1 MELFTLI
8 FYNNYV
14 QSIVKILL
22 IIILSG
28 IIGLERDSW
37 NKPAGFRTHALVG
50 ISSVLVVL
58 CGEYFYNLYNIG
70 DPTRIPAQLLSG
82 IGFIGAGTILR
93 DGFNVK
99 GLTTAASLLAVTC
112 IGLCIGAGFYFIGI
126 TATVISY
133 LVLSYSYLL
142 TDKLDHF
149 VSSDLAIYYQDDK
162 EDIIKKL
169 ESFFN
174 SKNIIIKKI
183 DFSEKQEYKAKNDN
197 DTYTDSENATTKNNP
212 TDVEKKML
220 FHIKYE
226 HNIKLTSILTAI
238 STIENVL
245 KVEEI

>member
-1 MELFTLI
+1 MDTIAQF
-8 FYNNYV
+8 FDNYYI
-14 QSIVKILL
+14 QTITKIIL

-58 CGEYFYNLYNIG
+58 CGEYFFKTFNSG

-142 TDKLDHF
+142 TDRLDHF
-149 VSSDLAIYYQDDK
+149 ISSEISISYKGDK
-162 EDIIKKL
+162 ETTIKSIEL
-169 ESFFN
+169 YFD
-174 SKNIIIKKI
+174 SKNIVIKKM
-183 DFSEKQEYKAKNDN
+183 DLSDENSYTESDNETNSNNEK
-197 DTYTDSENATTKNNP
+197 TSENKLNNII
-212 TDVEKKML
+212 
-220 FHIKYE
+220 FHIKYD
-226 HNIKLTSILTAI
+226 HNIKLSSIITKIGSMENI
-238 STIENVL
+238 S
-245 KVEEI
+245 KVEEL

>member
-1 MELFTLI
+1 MDTLTQLFD
-8 FYNNYV
+8 NYYI
-14 QSIVKILL
+14 QTILKIVL

-58 CGEYFYNLYNIG
+58 CGEYFFKIYGIG

-149 VSSDLAIYYQDDK
+149 VSSEISITYSGDK
-162 EDIIKKL
+162 EATVKKI
-169 ESFFN
+169 ESYFD
-174 SKNIIIKKI
+174 SKNILIKKI
-183 DFSEKQEYKAKNDN
+183 DFNEETSSSEIENK
-197 DTYTDSENATTKNNP
+197 TDSENEISSNNQQNSII
-212 TDVEKKML
+212 
-220 FHIKYE
+220 FHIKYD
-226 HNIKLTSILTAI
+226 HNIKITNIITSIG
-238 STIENVL
+238 SIENISR
-245 KVEEI
+245 VEEI

>member
-1 MELFTLI
+1 MDSLNLLFE
-8 FYNNYV
+8 NYYIQTIIKLV
-14 QSIVKILL
+14 L

-58 CGEYFYNLYNIG
+58 CGEYFFKTFGSG
-70 DPTRIPAQLLSG
+70 DPARIPAQLLSG

-93 DGFNVK
+93 DGFTVK

-133 LVLSYSYLL
+133 LVLSYLYLL

-149 VSSDLAIYYQDDK
+149 ISSEISITFKGDK
-162 EDIIKKL
+162 ETTIKSL
-169 ESFFN
+169 EAYFD
-174 SKNIIIKKI
+174 SKNIAIKKI
-183 DFSEKQEYKAKNDN
+183 DITDESSTIDSDTKTNSDTDKESKN
-197 DTYTDSENATTKNNP
+197 EVKN
-212 TDVEKKML
+212 VI
-220 FHIKYE
+220 FHIKYD
-226 HNIKLTSILTAI
+226 HNIKLSSIITKI
-238 STIENVL
+238 GSIENIS
-245 KVEEI
+245 KVEEL